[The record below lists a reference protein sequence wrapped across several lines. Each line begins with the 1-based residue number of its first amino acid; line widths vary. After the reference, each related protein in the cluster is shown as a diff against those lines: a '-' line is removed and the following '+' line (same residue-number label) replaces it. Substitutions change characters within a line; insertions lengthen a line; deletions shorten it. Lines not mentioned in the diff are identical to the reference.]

1 MKSIL
6 IIGMGRFGKHLCTNL
21 ARLGNQIM
29 AVDENEETLEDMLE
43 YVVSAKIGDCT
54 NEAVLR
60 SLGIDNFDI
69 CFICIGNNFQSS
81 LEITS
86 MVKEL
91 GGRYVVSKANRDIH
105 AKFLLRNGADEVIY
119 PDRDIA
125 EKMAVRYSANHV
137 FDYIELT
144 EEFSIYEIPP
154 LPEWVGKSIIE
165 LSIRNKYRISIL
177 ATKEGERAKLMPTAD
192 YVIRADEHLMVI
204 GKNEDVDKILKELK
218 PKVSA
223 LASNYADGIFV
234 SPLLFIILRHALVFH
249 PALAVQ
255 LLAGWS
261 TRYYFN
267 FRSRYA
273 HSRYIKKPQ
282 AKNRIRRTLKGT
294 GLS

>member
-6 IIGMGRFGKHLCTNL
+6 IIGMGRFGRHLCKNL
-21 ARLGNQIM
+21 ADLGNQIM
-29 AVDENEETLEDMLE
+29 IVDEVEENLEEMLP

-54 NEAVLR
+54 NESVLK

-69 CFICIGNNFQSS
+69 CIICIGTNFQSS

-144 EEFSIYEIPP
+144 DEYSIYETPP
-154 LPEWVGKSIIE
+154 LPQWVGKKRRESD
-165 LSIRNKYRISIL
+165 IRNQHHVSIL
-177 ATKEGERAKLMPTAD
+177 GTKRDGQANLMPPAD
-192 YVIRADEHLMVI
+192 YIIRSDDHMMVI
-204 GKNEDVDKILKELK
+204 GKKVDIDRLLEDMK
-218 PKVSA
+218 
-223 LASNYADGIFV
+223 
-234 SPLLFIILRHALVFH
+234 
-249 PALAVQ
+249 
-255 LLAGWS
+255 
-261 TRYYFN
+261 
-267 FRSRYA
+267 
-273 HSRYIKKPQ
+273 
-282 AKNRIRRTLKGT
+282 
-294 GLS
+294 